1 MSQAAGI
8 LYIEDNLDNQRLV
21 QRVLSAR
28 GYRVVLA
35 EDGRQGLAI
44 ARTEQPAL
52 ILIDLLLPGLS
63 GYETTTRLRS
73 LPHLAQVPIIA
84 LTADT
89 MPGSRERALIAGC
102 DGFLAKPIDTRLL
115 PLQIAEF
122 IGGKREFV
130 PAPHENS
137 LLREYNQSLVA
148 HLEQRLHELSAAHSE
163 LQELDQLK
171 SQFLSTLSHELRTPL
186 TSLMGYLE
194 LLDRDMLGPLNE
206 MQREATAVMRRN
218 AAILNEQLSTLLAFQ
233 ELRSTRIRRS
243 EVRLHEQIRVLLRE
257 METRIQQAG
266 LRLEA
271 QISET
276 ATAQLDMTAMEMALR
291 QLFDNSIKF
300 NQPAGMIR
308 VRLYQAATQQILEIE
323 DSGCGIAAEHLE
335 KIFLPFYQVDTSL
348 ARPHSGS
355 GLGLA
360 IARHV
365 IESHGGSISVQ
376 STPGVGSRFRV
387 ELPPA

>member
-1 MSQAAGI
+1 MTQATGI
-8 LYIEDNLDNQRLV
+8 LYIEDNPDNQRLV
-21 QRVLSAR
+21 QRVLNAR

-35 EDGRQGLAI
+35 EDGRQGLTI
-44 ARTEQPAL
+44 ARAEQPAL
-52 ILIDLLLPGLS
+52 ILVDLLLPGLS

-130 PAPHENS
+130 PPPHENS

-194 LLDRDMLGPLNE
+194 LLDRDMLGSLNE
-206 MQREATAVMRRN
+206 MQREATVVMRRN

-233 ELRSTRIRRS
+233 ELRSNKLRRS
-243 EVRLHEQIRVLLRE
+243 DVRLHERIRVLLSDVAA
-257 METRIQQAG
+257 RIQQAG
-266 LRLEA
+266 LRIEA
-271 QISET
+271 QIGET
-276 ATAQLDMTAMEMALR
+276 ATARLDMTAMDMALR
-291 QLFDNSIKF
+291 QVFDNSIKF
-300 NQPAGMIR
+300 NRPAGMIR
-308 VRLYQAATQQILEIE
+308 VRLNQAGAWQVLEIE

-348 ARPHSGS
+348 ARSHSGS

-365 IESHGGSISVQ
+365 IESHGGRINVQ
-376 STPGVGSRFRV
+376 STPGIGTCFKI